1 MPYIELIYDD
11 CVCFFGNLEN
21 IFIGVIILKIVQ
33 DEYLLQNICLHTR
46 SIIIYS

>member
-21 IFIGVIILKIVQ
+21 IINNKVTK
-33 DEYLLQNICLHTR
+33 N
-46 SIIIYS
+46 